1 MAEKDVLKNLTFV
14 GATAAD
20 CCYPTGRPTSL
31 RRARRRTRRNT
42 SRRKTLPRQNSEAFE
57 LRIPICAKARGGA
70 VYVRDT
76 QQTEWYKVVIDPSMW
91 AESN

>member
-57 LRIPICAKARGGA
+57 LRIPICAKARGQYMFA
-70 VYVRDT
+70 T
-76 QQTEWYKVVIDPSMW
+76 PSRR
-91 AESN
+91 SGIK